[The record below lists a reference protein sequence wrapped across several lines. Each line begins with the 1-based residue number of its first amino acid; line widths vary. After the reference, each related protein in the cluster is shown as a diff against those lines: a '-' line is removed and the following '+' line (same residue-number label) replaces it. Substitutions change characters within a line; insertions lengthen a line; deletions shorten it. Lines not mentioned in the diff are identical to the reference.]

1 MKEGECPHSMPVS
14 VVRTLHTHTAA
25 DEWEIPSSP
34 PPPPPLQQFGRKT
47 KVENPSNGP
56 SATEELGTVGTISIH
71 TAKFHMHKMPFC
83 LQ

>member
-1 MKEGECPHSMPVS
+1 MPS
-14 VVRTLHTHTAA
+14 LNAGIRSPYTAHTQLLM
-25 DEWEIPSSP
+25 SGRF
-34 PPPPPLQQFGRKT
+34 PLLLLLLYNSLDSFGRKT